1 MEENKID
8 PYQILGFVI
17 LMIAFVWYIYTVPE
31 PESDR
36 SSNQSVVINEDD
48 QDLESK
54 NENDMESLND
64 LIVSEGSDDQTVDLL
79 NKITYEDITIENEDL
94 FLKIDSKGGMISRA
108 FLKKFNDYKG
118 DSLYLINN
126 SNHSMSIEFV
136 TNDGRA
142 FNTKNLSFKPTIE
155 KKRDETKILMS
166 CDLPNSKFIVFEYI
180 IPNKGY
186 MIDFSVRSSG
196 LGNIL
201 NDQKVVLNWDLKAL
215 RQAKSVD
222 YENRYSQLYYQ
233 FEGDDTDYLSSYS
246 DSDHNENEVSWISYG
261 QHFFNMILVL
271 EEASDNVFFESKKM
285 F

>member
-1 MEENKID
+1 
-8 PYQILGFVI
+8 
-17 LMIAFVWYIYTVPE
+17 
-31 PESDR
+31 
-36 SSNQSVVINEDD
+36 
-48 QDLESK
+48 
-54 NENDMESLND
+54 
-64 LIVSEGSDDQTVDLL
+64 
-79 NKITYEDITIENEDL
+79 
-94 FLKIDSKGGMISRA
+94 
-108 FLKKFNDYKG
+108 
-118 DSLYLINN
+118 
-126 SNHSMSIEFV
+126 
-136 TNDGRA
+136 
-142 FNTKNLSFKPTIE
+142 
-155 KKRDETKILMS
+155 MS

-261 QHFFNMILVL
+261 QHF
-271 EEASDNVFFESKKM
+271 
-285 F
+285 